1 VTKNQQFPSD
11 NDSRLTS
18 ALRELGQHDAATPDH
33 LTRQRHLA
41 SMRTARR
48 SQGIS
53 RLIGVAAAVALIVG
67 AFVTTQKTSPQPPSE
82 NNAVTELAPL
92 KEVNN
97 ITPVPFNRTEQYL
110 MLNVR
115 AANASSVQK
124 ELTTLLGASP
134 SVVQNN
140 DSSTTF
146 VVPDS
151 VAKKLSNTTG
161 ITATID
167 SPMKATIDQSP
178 VPSWGLD
185 RIDAT
190 DVALDN
196 KYSYYSTGTSSYVY
210 VIDTGIYS
218 GHSDLAGRVV
228 SGYTAVADGNGTEDC
243 NGHGT
248 HVAGTIAGTNYG
260 VAKSTRVVAVRVLDC
275 TGSGFTS
282 SVIAGINWVIQSHPG
297 GAGIINLSL
306 GGAANTELDNA
317 VANATAAGL
326 TVIVAAGNNGA
337 DACSY
342 SPSRA
347 PSAITIGAISSNDSV
362 ASYSN
367 TGSCVDIYAPGSGI
381 TSDWIGSSTATNTIS
396 GTSMATPHVAGLAAR
411 LAQAYPGI
419 SNSQIVAKLSA
430 NVVSSPVPVSTFAES
445 QPAPTATTVV
455 DTTVPVVTS
464 TVDPG
469 VPSTT
474 VAPGVPTTTIAT
486 PTTTIAPTPTTLP
499 RKRGEDDDREKVQPV
514 QTPRGFALAYGVV
527 RGSTVLTASWLDNRV
542 ADTYRIE
549 CARNRRVWAEDETDT
564 QSTAESII
572 LIERTNVFPLPNG
585 RSFAVVPLPP
595 SWESHCWMTAMI
607 GNSLS
612 RRSNVA
618 LVPRAPRVPVTTTT
632 VAPTTTT
639 TTVKPTTTTST
650 TVAPTTTVVA
660 PARVPVTTPK
670 VTTSTVK
677 PVVTVPPTTVKP
689 TTTTSTTVKPTTT
702 TSTTVKPTTTTSTTV
717 KPTTTTSTT
726 VKPTTTTSTTV
737 KPSGIAKKNS
747 ED

>member
-1 VTKNQQFPSD
+1 MGVACAVQGVTKNQQFPSD

-18 ALRELGQHDAATPDH
+18 ALRDLGQLDAAAPDD
-33 LTRQRHLA
+33 LTRQRHLS
-41 SMRTARR
+41 SMRSARR

-53 RLIGVAAAVALIVG
+53 RLIGAAAAVALIVG
-67 AFVTTQKTSPQPPSE
+67 AFITTQQSSPQQPKTDS
-82 NNAVTELAPL
+82 NAVAELAPL
-92 KEVNN
+92 KKVSN

-110 MLNVR
+110 MLDVK
-115 AANASSVQK
+115 AANADAVKK
-124 ELTTLLGASP
+124 ELTTLLGADP

-151 VAKKLSNTTG
+151 VAKKLSNTNG
-161 ITATID
+161 VTATVD
-167 SPMKATIDQSP
+167 TPVKATVDQSP

-196 KYSYYSTGTSSYVY
+196 KYTYFSTGASSYVY

-218 GHSDLAGRVV
+218 GHSDLAGRVT

-275 TGSGFTS
+275 AGSGFTS
-282 SVIAGINWVIQSHPG
+282 GVIAGINWVVQSHPG

-306 GGAANTELDNA
+306 GGAANTQLDAA
-317 VANATAAGL
+317 VESATAAGL

-342 SPSRA
+342 SPARA

-367 TGSCVDIYAPGSGI
+367 RGSCVDLYAPGSAI
-381 TSDWIGSSTATNTIS
+381 TSDWIGSSSATNTIS
-396 GTSMATPHVAGLAAR
+396 GTSMASPHVAGLAAR
-411 LAQAYPGI
+411 LAQATPGI

-430 NVVSSPVPVSTFAES
+430 NVVSSPVPVSTFAEP

-455 DTTVPVVTS
+455 ETTVVPVAPTTS
-464 TVDPG
+464 VAPVAPT
-469 VPSTT
+469 TT
-474 VAPGVPTTTIAT
+474 VAAPTTTVVT
-486 PTTTIAPTPTTLP
+486 PITAP
-499 RKRGEDDDREKVQPV
+499 KRGEEDNDRKNVRFVP
-514 QTPRGFALAYGVV
+514 TPRGFFLWYRVIN
-527 RGSTVLTASWLDNRV
+527 GSTVLTATWLDNRTPQ
-542 ADTYRIE
+542 TYRIE
-549 CARNRRVWAEDETDT
+549 CARSRRVWSEEETD
-564 QSTAESII
+564 SLSNAESII
-572 LIERTNVFPLPNG
+572 LIERASVYPLPNG
-585 RSFAVVPLPP
+585 ASIAVVPMPP
-595 SWESHCWMTAMI
+595 SWESHCWMTASI
-607 GNSLS
+607 GTSVS

-618 LVPRAPRVPVTTTT
+618 LVPRAPKVPVTTSTT
-632 VAPTTTT
+632 VA
-639 TTVKPTTTTST
+639 PTTTTST

-660 PARVPVTTPK
+660 PARVPVTAPKATP
-670 VTTSTVK
+670 TTVK
-677 PVVTVPPTTVKP
+677 PVVTTTPPTTVKP

-702 TSTTVKPTTTTSTTV
+702 TVKPTTTTTSTTV
-717 KPTTTTSTT
+717 KPL
-726 VKPTTTTSTTV
+726 
-737 KPSGIAKKNS
+737 GIARKS
-747 ED
+747 TED